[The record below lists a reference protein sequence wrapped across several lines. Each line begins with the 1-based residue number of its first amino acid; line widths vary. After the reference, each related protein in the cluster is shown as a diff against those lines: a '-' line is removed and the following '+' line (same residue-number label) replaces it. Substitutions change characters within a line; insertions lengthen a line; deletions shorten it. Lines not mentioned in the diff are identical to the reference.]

1 MSLNNDG
8 KLSFHKNR
16 SIDFEH
22 VSVEKFP
29 NSFIDEVIVSFYFLI
44 NNGIVLNKKPGTPG
58 VYMKNS
64 TEVIVS

>member
-1 MSLNNDG
+1 MFQL
-8 KLSFHKNR
+8 
-16 SIDFEH
+16 
-22 VSVEKFP
+22 EKFP

-64 TEVIVS
+64 TEVSGS

>member
-1 MSLNNDG
+1 MMENWAFSKTDQKISNMFQL
-8 KLSFHKNR
+8 
-16 SIDFEH
+16 
-22 VSVEKFP
+22 EKFP

-44 NNGIVLNKKPGTPG
+44 NNGIVLNKKPGTSG